1 MDDKRCVICQQQSP
15 SVFVTRY
22 MGSYTSTIPSQEFTK
37 LQVLMQSKLQP
48 ELEPQMAEQLLRS
61 ICGSLEV

>member
-22 MGSYTSTIPSQEFTK
+22 MGSYTSTIPSQEFTQ
-37 LQVLMQSKLQP
+37 LQVLMLNYFSPKL
-48 ELEPQMAEQLLRS
+48 ERQLA
-61 ICGSLEV
+61 G